1 MELCLVI
8 MEFKKKQGGIT
19 MRNLTITRTKSFV
32 GCAAKMKV
40 YIEDPVAGDTTI
52 SGVTCRKLGTLKSG
66 ETATFSIGYEAAR
79 VYVIADQVSKNYSN
93 DYYPLEEGVTDVTL
107 TGKNHFNPGAGNPF
121 LFDGVT
127 DPAVL
132 ANRKKSGKKGIWV
145 IIVSAILG
153 ALIGF
158 NNTRT
163 VKAQDF
169 TVDNMTITLTSE
181 FREEELEGF
190 TQCYD
195 SSLVGVVVLK
205 ESTDEY
211 PWLADYTLE
220 EYGEDVIWN
229 NDLTDSTLTSYGD
242 FYYFIYT
249 AQGSNGQP
257 YQYFATVHRNGNDFW
272 LIQFAALQ
280 KNFSKMENKF
290 LEWASTVRFGG

>member
-1 MELCLVI
+1 
-8 MEFKKKQGGIT
+8 
-19 MRNLTITRTKSFV
+19 MRNLTITRIKSFV
-32 GCAAKMKV
+32 GCAARMKV
-40 YIEDPVAGDTTI
+40 YIEDPTGDTTI

-66 ETATFSIGYEAAR
+66 ETATFPIGYEAAR
-79 VYVIADQVSKNYSN
+79 VYVIADQVSKNYAN
-93 DYYPLEEGVTDVTL
+93 DYYPLEAGVTDVAL

-132 ANRKKSGKKGIWV
+132 ASRKKNGKKGIMV
-145 IIVSAILG
+145 LIIAAIV
-153 ALIGF
+153 GF
-158 NNTRT
+158 VGGYIATSQGNSVRS
-163 VKAQDF
+163 VVPQDF

-181 FREEELEGF
+181 FRETELEGF

-195 SSLVGVVVLK
+195 SSLVAVVVLK

-229 NDLTDSTLTSYGD
+229 NDLTESTLVSYGD

-272 LIQFAALQ
+272 LIQFATLQ

-290 LEWASTVRFGG
+290 LEWASSVRFGG